1 MVLDSAV
8 VGSYAEPEELTTLAT
23 TATRQLRQRIQQ
35 IRSLFL
41 GKKMNFARGFLEL
54 FADPDW
60 DLRVADFELQLR
72 PKGMH
77 DIIAGLRGMMVGQ
90 NVAKI
95 FLSNMSCGL
104 LDYIMSLWS
113 YFMRLWNYI
122 MRISCAMSCVMSCA
136 CGCLYHAATELYHVP
151 AALRVRP
158 ELPEPMWR
166 QNIVATKPSSRI
178 MIVKAAIGPNRAPQG
193 HPFLEYVGRHRAKN
207 LCQVRKRHIAS
218 KASSAME
225 C

>member
-77 DIIAGLRGMMVGQ
+77 DIIAGLRGMMFGQ
-90 NVAKI
+90 NVVKI
-95 FLSNMSCGL
+95 SLLNMSCGL
-104 LDYIMSLWS
+104 L
-113 YFMRLWNYI
+113 NYI
-122 MRISCAMSCVMSCA
+122 MR
-136 CGCLYHAATELYHVP
+136 L
-151 AALRVRP
+151 
-158 ELPEPMWR
+158 
-166 QNIVATKPSSRI
+166 
-178 MIVKAAIGPNRAPQG
+178 
-193 HPFLEYVGRHRAKN
+193 
-207 LCQVRKRHIAS
+207 
-218 KASSAME
+218 
-225 C
+225 